1 MYVHV
6 FSGFCSSLEVANA
19 SQSLGGS
26 ECVAAAAAITAA
38 IAAAIAADAVGLQT
52 SAPQILQPGSI
63 LTRETES
70 WRLEAICVKPDQT
83 PASAARPGLDPT
95 TRGVFV
101 LSFLWQIFFSF
112 PP

>member
-26 ECVAAAAAITAA
+26 ECVAAAITAA
-38 IAAAIAADAVGLQT
+38 IAAAAVGLQT

>member
-26 ECVAAAAAITAA
+26 ECVAAAAAAA
-38 IAAAIAADAVGLQT
+38 IAAVAAAAVGLQT

-70 WRLEAICVKPDQT
+70 WRLEAIRVKPDQT